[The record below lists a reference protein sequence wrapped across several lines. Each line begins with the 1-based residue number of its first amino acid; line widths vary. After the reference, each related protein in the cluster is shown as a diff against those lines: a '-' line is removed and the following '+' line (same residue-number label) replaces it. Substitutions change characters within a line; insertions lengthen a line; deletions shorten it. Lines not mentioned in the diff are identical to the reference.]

1 MRALT
6 VMMAVILMLQ
16 MGTLAYGLYELYNT
30 KQRPVV
36 VDCADLSM
44 ALVDERGGGVKQTIT
59 LEQIGKNLGVTK
71 ECVSLRI
78 RNFWKD
84 KFPPVCAMDG
94 KIGRAHV

>member
-36 VDCADLSM
+36 VDCAS
-44 ALVDERGGGVKQTIT
+44 LVDSQGE
-59 LEQIGKNLGVTK
+59 E
-71 ECVSLRI
+71 
-78 RNFWKD
+78 
-84 KFPPVCAMDG
+84 
-94 KIGRAHV
+94 